1 MAALGTFFIVI
12 LITVV
17 SAFLNGW
24 FWMMGYELGIAPLI
38 NHLGVAPAIPYMF
51 FVLLCLA
58 WSLIKLKK
66 VDDSGPKITE
76 KKFWLRYF
84 GVICTDFLIL
94 GILWVFNLLV
104 VGNL

>member
-1 MAALGTFFIVI
+1 MKTIGTIFVVI
-12 LITVV
+12 LITVL

-38 NHLGVAPAIPYMF
+38 NYLSVAPSIPYIL

-58 WSLIKLKK
+58 WNLIKSKK
-66 VDDSGPKITE
+66 VDYDKATKITE
-76 KKFWLRYF
+76 AKFWAKYF
-84 GVICTDFLIL
+84 GVIFTDLLIL

-104 VGNL
+104 VG